1 MTYSPHNTGHD
12 NMPTTSSHQI
22 ATRAEAEAFFAAHPH
37 IDAIDMLFTN
47 MCGVPRGK
55 RLRRHEVLAVYDTGR
70 FLPES
75 IVVVDITGRDTTET
89 GLVWENGDAD
99 RTMWPIPGTLVA
111 TPSAGEDAAQFL
123 VSCYQ
128 FDGTPHDLDPRH
140 VLGGVIDRL
149 AAIGLTPVVA
159 VELEFYLLDAKR
171 GRDGRPRPARVPH
184 NGRTPDD
191 IQVYGMREMDDFRPF
206 FDALYAGAD
215 AQNIPLESAIS
226 EYAAGQFE
234 LTLRHKPDALA
245 ACDDATSYKRMVKTV
260 ANRHGMEATFMAKPF
275 AEEAGNGMHLHVSLH
290 NAAGDNIFASEALD
304 GTPMLRHAIGGMQAL
319 LADSFAIFA
328 PNANSYR
335 RFRANSYAPVAPTW
349 GVNNRTVSFRVPAG
363 SPNSRHIEHR
373 ACGADANP
381 YLAMAAMLAAIHHGI
396 TGEID
401 PGPAVVGNGYEA
413 PTHASEPMPS
423 NWFSAVDR
431 FAASAA
437 MAYYLGPRFV
447 EMYTIVKRTEQ
458 ERFFATVPTLDYDWY
473 MRTA

>member
-1 MTYSPHNTGHD
+1 MPNPSSP
-12 NMPTTSSHQI
+12 QI
-22 ATRAEAEAFFAAHPH
+22 AARAEAEAFFAANPH
-37 IDAIDMLFTN
+37 IDAVDMIFTN

-55 RLRRHEVLAVYDTGR
+55 RLRQHEVLAVYDSGR

-75 IVVVDITGRDTTET
+75 IVVVDITGRDTVET

-99 RTMWPIPGTLVA
+99 RVMRPVPGSLVA
-111 TPSAGEDAAQFL
+111 TPSAGDDAAQFL
-123 VSCYQ
+123 VGCYE

-140 VLGGVIDRL
+140 ILNGVIDRL

-159 VELEFYLLDAKR
+159 VELEFYLLDAR
-171 GRDGRPRPARVPH
+171 RERDGRPRAARVPH
-184 NGRTPDD
+184 NGRTPVDN
-191 IQVYGMREMDDFRPF
+191 QVYGMRDMDDYRPF

-215 AQNIPLESAIS
+215 AQKIPLESAIT
-226 EYAAGQFE
+226 EYGVGQFE

-245 ACDDATSYKRMVKTV
+245 ACDDAISYKRMVKTV
-260 ANRHGMEATFMAKPF
+260 ANAHGMEATFMAKPF
-275 AEEAGNGMHLHVSLH
+275 AEQAGNGMHLHVSLH
-290 NAAGDNIFASEALD
+290 NEAGANVFASDALD

-328 PNANSYR
+328 PNANSFR
-335 RFRANSYAPVAPTW
+335 RFKANSYAPVAPTW

-363 SPNSRHIEHR
+363 SPASRHIEHR

-381 YLAMAAMLAAIHHGI
+381 YLAVAAMLAAIHHGI

-413 PTHASEPMPS
+413 ETQGGEPMPS

-431 FAASAA
+431 FAASSA
-437 MAYYLGPRFV
+437 MADYLGTRFV
-447 EMYTIVKRTEQ
+447 QMYSIVKRAEQ
-458 ERFFATVPTLDYDWY
+458 EQFFASVPTLDYDWY
-473 MRTA
+473 LRTA